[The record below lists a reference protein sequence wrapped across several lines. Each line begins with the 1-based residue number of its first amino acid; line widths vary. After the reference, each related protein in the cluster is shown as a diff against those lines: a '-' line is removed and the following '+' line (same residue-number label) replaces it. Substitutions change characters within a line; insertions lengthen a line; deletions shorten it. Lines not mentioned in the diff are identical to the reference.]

1 MNKKLFY
8 IINNVNDCNNKSFLY
23 YSSSNL
29 NGQRVLEILINP
41 QFNLKKSDILSSFI
55 VFYSSNSPRKHDDDI
70 LKALL
75 ISIMKELYNYDIEP
89 DYLISIYFSDKD
101 VVNFL
106 IEKRANLNQ
115 PDKYGVYPLQ
125 KAINISSKENISALV
140 KTKDLFPKN

>member
-75 ISIMKELYNYDIEP
+75 ISIMKELYNYDIECDHLIYP
-89 DYLISIYFSDKD
+89 PKLLPSGDSFLISIH
-101 VVNFL
+101 
-106 IEKRANLNQ
+106 
-115 PDKYGVYPLQ
+115 
-125 KAINISSKENISALV
+125 LV
-140 KTKDLFPKN
+140 TKMKSTSYLKMEPI